1 MKYIHIYLL
10 SILHIYLCIYIYINI
25 YIILL
30 CYSLEKESVV
40 MTNVVVFIV

>member
-1 MKYIHIYLL
+1 MYEIHTYIFTQYFTYLFM
-10 SILHIYLCIYIYINI
+10 YLYI

-40 MTNVVVFIV
+40 MTNVVVVFII